1 MLFFNHQI
9 FVNFSMLNWTPYVM
23 VRIALF
29 FIAGILLAIYIPE
42 LIDQHLAL
50 AGLLALIPL
59 YYAGFIFFR
68 NRNVIRVFTGLCG
81 LVAVFIF
88 GYFHLLKSTGSNS
101 EDHLLSVKDPIH
113 YYEAIVRSAP
123 ESKSKSWRIEV
134 EVTRVKT
141 HDWIDKKGKVL
152 LYISKKS
159 IDEIPWQYGDRLL
172 IKGNPGELKP
182 PANPYE
188 FDFKRFLGF
197 KNIYHQQFVYADQI
211 LKTGE
216 AERKGFIYYSLKARA
231 WSSSTLNQYIDG
243 EQEQAIAAA
252 LVLGVTEGIDTDLQN
267 AYAASGAMHVLA
279 VSGLHVGI
287 IYAILLFLL
296 RPMNRFAWSRWVVF
310 FISIICLWSFAF
322 VTGLSPSVLRA
333 VTMFSFIALARPLG
347 WRTNIY
353 NTLAGSAFLLLLFN
367 PYLIMSVGF
376 QLSYLAV
383 LGIVYLQRPLYNLWE
398 IENRIGDWIW
408 QITCVSIAA
417 QISTFALGM
426 LYFHQ
431 FPVYF
436 LVSNLFVIPLST
448 AILVIGIFLL
458 VISAW
463 TSAAWLTGLVITW
476 LIKALNWIV
485 FYVEDLPFSLIEEIH
500 LTTVQCWII
509 MILML
514 SLIFTIEYKSIRWL
528 YFAGVFSIMLIATQ
542 WIHFRDSIDRHQ
554 FVVYSVNGFSA
565 MEWIDN
571 GQSYFLGDSTLA
583 KDQDRI
589 RFHIR
594 PNRLNS
600 GVAETH
606 SQFPFQKEI
615 ENGVRVAQWNGNAI
629 AFIEHKNYSLSELA
643 EIDYLVIGKNSVRTS
658 KIDKPLN
665 VKKVILDGSNSRWY
679 INQWKAICEKQN
691 ISFHPVLDE
700 GAFVL
705 TE

>member
-1 MLFFNHQI
+1 
-9 FVNFSMLNWTPYVM
+9 M

-29 FIAGILLAIYIPE
+29 FSAGILLGIYQPDLLEEQIFLIILFAIFP
-42 LIDQHLAL
+42 A
-50 AGLLALIPL
+50 
-59 YYAGFIFFR
+59 YYLGFFLFR
-68 NRNVIRVFTGLCG
+68 NRHAMRLFTGVLG
-81 LVAVFIF
+81 LVAIFLF
-88 GYFHLLKSTGSNS
+88 GYLHLLYSTQSRS
-101 EDHLLSVKDPIH
+101 DDHLIFVKNPIH

-134 EVTRVKT
+134 EVSKVKT
-141 HDWIDKKGKVL
+141 NEWLNKKGKVL

-159 IDEIPWQYGDRLL
+159 IAAVPWQYGDRLL
-172 IKGNPGELKP
+172 IKGSPVELKQ
-182 PANPYE
+182 PANPFE

-197 KNIYHQQFVYADQI
+197 KNIYHQQFVLANQI
-211 LKTGE
+211 QKIEDTR
-216 AERKGFIYYSLKARA
+216 RKGFLYYSLMARA
-231 WSSSTLNQYIDG
+231 WASSTLNKYIDG
-243 EQEQAIAAA
+243 EQEHVIAAA

-296 RPMNRFAWSRWVVF
+296 RPLSRFAWSRWVVF
-310 FISIICLWSFAF
+310 IISIVCLWSFAF

-383 LGIVYLQRPLYNLWE
+383 LGIVYLQRPLYDLWE
-398 IENRIGDWIW
+398 IENRVGDWTW

-417 QISTFALGM
+417 QVSTFALGM

-448 AILVIGIFLL
+448 LVLVIGVLLL

-463 TSAAWLTGLVITW
+463 SLAAWLMGIILTYM
-476 LIKALNWIV
+476 IKGLNWIV
-485 FYVEDLPFSLIEEIH
+485 FYVEDMPFSLIEEIH
-500 LTTVQCWII
+500 LTTTQCWLL
-509 MILML
+509 MIFLL
-514 SLIFTIEYKSIRWL
+514 GLIFLVEFKSLGWL
-528 YFAGVFSIMLIATQ
+528 CLSGVCSIVLIVTQ
-542 WIHFRDSIDRHQ
+542 WFHFNDSVDRRQ

-571 GQSYFLGDSTLA
+571 GQSYFMGDSALLH
-583 KDQDRI
+583 DQERM

-594 PNRLNS
+594 PNHLNS
-600 GVAETH
+600 GVEMVYTNL
-606 SQFPFQKEI
+606 PFKKELQK
-615 ENGVRVAQWNGNAI
+615 GVSVSHWNGNSI
-629 AFIEHKNYSLSELA
+629 AFIQHKNYSLPELA
-643 EIDYLVIGKNSVRTS
+643 EMDYLVVAKNSINTNKLVN
-658 KIDKPLN
+658 PLN
-665 VKKVILDGSNSRWY
+665 VKKVILDGSNSSWY
-679 INQWKAICEKQN
+679 IKQWKEFCAKKN
-691 ISFHPVLDE
+691 ISLHTVLED

>member
-1 MLFFNHQI
+1 
-9 FVNFSMLNWTPYVM
+9 M
-23 VRIALF
+23 VRIVLF
-29 FIAGILLAIYIPE
+29 FTAGILLGIYYPD
-42 LIDQHLAL
+42 LIKEPVVVFS
-50 AGLLALIPL
+50 LLAIVPAYYIGYLIL
-59 YYAGFIFFR
+59 S
-68 NRNVIRVFTGLCG
+68 NRHTLRAFTGIVG
-81 LVAVFIF
+81 LIAVFLF
-88 GYFHLLKSTGSNS
+88 GYLHLIYSS
-101 EDHLLSVKDPIH
+101 ESRDMNHLLSVKEPIQ

-123 ESKSKSWRIEV
+123 ESKAKSWRIEV

-141 HDWIDKKGKVL
+141 NEWLDRTGKVL

-159 IDEIPWQYGDRLL
+159 IDRIRWQYGDRLL
-172 IKGNPGELKP
+172 IQGSPVELNP
-182 PANPYE
+182 PANPNE
-188 FDFKRFLGF
+188 FDFKRFLSF
-197 KNIYHQQFVYADQI
+197 KNIYHQQFLQ
-211 LKTGE
+211 
-216 AERKGFIYYSLKARA
+216 AEQLRKLEDAKRKGFLYYSLVARA
-231 WSSSTLNQYIDG
+231 WSLSKLNQHIG
-243 EQEQAIAAA
+243 GAQQQVIAAA

-296 RPMNRFAWSRWVVF
+296 RPLNRFAWSRWVVF
-310 FISIICLWSFAF
+310 VISILCLWSFAF

-383 LGIVYLQRPLYNLWE
+383 LGIVYLQRPLYNLLE
-398 IENRIGDWIW
+398 IENRVGDWVW

-417 QISTFALGM
+417 QVSTFALGM

-448 AILVIGIFLL
+448 AVLVIGILLL
-458 VISAW
+458 VVSMW
-463 TSAAWLTGLVITW
+463 SSVAWLIGIILTM

-485 FYVEDLPFSLIEEIH
+485 FTVEDLPFSLIEEIH
-500 LTTVQCWII
+500 LTTFQCWLI
-509 MILML
+509 MIFLL
-514 SLIFTIEYKSIRWL
+514 GLIFTIEIKSIRWL
-528 YFAGVFSIMLIATQ
+528 YLSGACSIILMVTQ
-542 WIHFRDSIDRHQ
+542 WFHFYDSINRQQ

-565 MEWIDN
+565 MEWIDD
-571 GQSYFLGDSTLA
+571 GQSFFLGDSALMH
-583 KDQDRI
+583 DQERM

-600 GVAETH
+600 GVTMIH
-606 SQFPFQKEI
+606 TQLPFLKALDER
-615 ENGVRVAQWNGNAI
+615 VRITQWKGNSI
-629 AFIEHKNYSLSELA
+629 AFIERKNYSLPELA
-643 EIDYLVIGKNSVRTS
+643 EIDYLVVGKNSIQIRKLVN
-658 KIDKPLN
+658 PLN

-679 INQWKAICEKQN
+679 MNQWKEFCDKKN
-691 ISFHPVLDE
+691 ISFHAVLDQ

>member
-1 MLFFNHQI
+1 
-9 FVNFSMLNWTPYVM
+9 M

-29 FIAGILLAIYIPE
+29 FSAGILLGIYQPDLLEEQIFLIILFAIFP
-42 LIDQHLAL
+42 A
-50 AGLLALIPL
+50 
-59 YYAGFIFFR
+59 YYLGFFLFR
-68 NRNVIRVFTGLCG
+68 NRHAMRLFTGVLG
-81 LVAVFIF
+81 LVAIFLF
-88 GYFHLLKSTGSNS
+88 GYLHLLYSTQSRS
-101 EDHLLSVKDPIH
+101 DDHLIFVKNPIH

-134 EVTRVKT
+134 EVSKVKT
-141 HDWIDKKGKVL
+141 NEWLNKKGKVL

-159 IDEIPWQYGDRLL
+159 IAAVPWQYGDRLL
-172 IKGNPGELKP
+172 IKGSPVELKQ
-182 PANPYE
+182 PANPFE

-197 KNIYHQQFVYADQI
+197 KNIYHQQFVLANQI
-211 LKTGE
+211 QKIEDTR
-216 AERKGFIYYSLKARA
+216 RKGFLYYSLMARA
-231 WSSSTLNQYIDG
+231 WASSTLNKYIDG
-243 EQEQAIAAA
+243 EQEHVIAAA

-296 RPMNRFAWSRWVVF
+296 RPLSRFAWSRWVVF
-310 FISIICLWSFAF
+310 IISIVCLWSFAF

-383 LGIVYLQRPLYNLWE
+383 LGIVYLQRPLYDLWE
-398 IENRIGDWIW
+398 IENRVGDWTW

-417 QISTFALGM
+417 QVSTFALGM

-436 LVSNLFVIPLST
+436 LVSNLFVIPLSNLV
-448 AILVIGIFLL
+448 LVIGLLLL

-463 TSAAWLTGLVITW
+463 SLAAWLMGIILTYM
-476 LIKALNWIV
+476 IKGLNWIV
-485 FYVEDLPFSLIEEIH
+485 FYVEDMPFSLIEEIH
-500 LTTVQCWII
+500 LTTTQCWLL
-509 MILML
+509 MIFLL
-514 SLIFTIEYKSIRWL
+514 GLIFLVEFKSLGWL
-528 YFAGVFSIMLIATQ
+528 CLSGVCSIVLIVTQ
-542 WIHFRDSIDRHQ
+542 WFHFNDSVDRRQ

-571 GQSYFLGDSTLA
+571 GQSYFMGDSALLH
-583 KDQDRI
+583 DQERM

-594 PNRLNS
+594 PNHLNS
-600 GVAETH
+600 GVEMVYTNL
-606 SQFPFQKEI
+606 PFKKELQK
-615 ENGVRVAQWNGNAI
+615 GVSVSHWNGNSI
-629 AFIEHKNYSLSELA
+629 AFIQHKNYSLPELA
-643 EIDYLVIGKNSVRTS
+643 EMDYLVVAKNSINTNKLVN
-658 KIDKPLN
+658 PLN
-665 VKKVILDGSNSRWY
+665 VKKVILDGSNSSWY
-679 INQWKAICEKQN
+679 IKQWKEFCAKKN
-691 ISFHPVLDE
+691 ISLHTVLED

>member
-1 MLFFNHQI
+1 
-9 FVNFSMLNWTPYVM
+9 M

-29 FIAGILLAIYIPE
+29 FTAGILLGIYQPDFIQEQVAIFI
-42 LIDQHLAL
+42 
-50 AGLLALIPL
+50 LLAIIPL
-59 YYAGFIFFR
+59 YYLGYLLLR
-68 NRNVIRVFTGLCG
+68 NRHSFRLVTGIIG
-81 LVAVFIF
+81 LLAVFLF
-88 GYFHLLKSTGSNS
+88 GYIHLLSSTDSRS
-101 EDHLLSVKDPIH
+101 ENHILSVKDPIQ
-113 YYEAIVRSAP
+113 YYEAIVRGAP
-123 ESKSKSWRIEV
+123 ESKAKSWRVEV

-141 HDWIDKKGKVL
+141 NEWLNKKGKVL

-159 IDEIPWQYGDRLL
+159 MDSISWHYGDRLL
-172 IKGNPGELKP
+172 IKGSPVELKP

-188 FDFKRFLGF
+188 FDFKRFLSF
-197 KNIYHQQFVYADQI
+197 KNIYHQQFVFADQVQRVQET
-211 LKTGE
+211 K
-216 AERKGFIYYSLKARA
+216 RKGFLYYSLNART
-231 WSSSTLNQYIDG
+231 WSSSILNEYIFG

-296 RPMNRFAWSRWVVF
+296 RPLNRFAWSRWVVF
-310 FISIICLWSFAF
+310 IISIISLWSFAF

-398 IENRIGDWIW
+398 IENRVGDWVW

-417 QISTFALGM
+417 QLSTFALGM

-448 AILVIGIFLL
+448 LVLVSGILLL
-458 VISAW
+458 AMSTW
-463 TSAAWLTGLVITW
+463 SAAAGLTGVILTF
-476 LIKALNWIV
+476 LIRALNGVV

-500 LTTVQCWII
+500 LSTFQCWLI
-509 MILML
+509 MIFLLGLVFM
-514 SLIFTIEYKSIRWL
+514 IEFKSIRWL
-528 YFAGVFSIMLIATQ
+528 YLSGVCSLILITTQ
-542 WIHFRDSIDRHQ
+542 WIHFNDSIKRQQ
-554 FVVYSVNGFSA
+554 FVVYSVTGFSA
-565 MEWIDN
+565 MEWIDD
-571 GQSYFLGDSTLA
+571 GQSYFMADSALIQ
-583 KDQDRI
+583 DQERM

-600 GVAETH
+600 GVSMIH
-606 SQFPFQKEI
+606 SQSPFQTELEKGVHLSFWKE
-615 ENGVRVAQWNGNAI
+615 NTI
-629 AFIEHKNYSLSELA
+629 AFIDRKHDLLPEFAK
-643 EIDYLVIGKNSVRTS
+643 IDYLVIGKNSINANKS
-658 KIDKPLN
+658 GNHLN
-665 VKKVILDGSNSRWY
+665 VKKVILDGSNSPWF
-679 INQWKAICEKQN
+679 IHQWKKYCAEQN
-691 ISFHPVLDE
+691 ISFHAVSEE

>member
-1 MLFFNHQI
+1 
-9 FVNFSMLNWTPYVM
+9 M

-29 FIAGILLAIYIPE
+29 FSAGILLGIYQPDLME
-42 LIDQHLAL
+42 DQFFLIILLSIVPTYYLAFW
-50 AGLLALIPL
+50 LLH
-59 YYAGFIFFR
+59 
-68 NRNVIRVFTGLCG
+68 NRHAVRLLTGMLG
-81 LVAVFIF
+81 LVAIFIL
-88 GYFHLLKSTGSNS
+88 GYLHLLYSTESRS
-101 EDHLLSVKDPIH
+101 DDHILSVKGPIQ
-113 YYEAIVRSAP
+113 YYEAIVRGAP
-123 ESKSKSWRIEV
+123 ESKSKSWRLEV
-134 EVTRVKT
+134 EVSKVKT
-141 HDWIDKKGKVL
+141 SEWLNKRGKVL

-159 IDEIPWQYGDRLL
+159 IDRIPWQYGDRLL
-172 IKGNPGELKP
+172 IKGNPVELKP

-197 KNIYHQQFVYADQI
+197 KNIYHQQFAFANQI
-211 LKTGE
+211 QKVEDTK
-216 AERKGFIYYSLKARA
+216 RKGFIYYSLRARA
-231 WSSSTLNQYIDG
+231 WASSKLNEYIDG
-243 EQEQAIAAA
+243 EQEQVIAAA

-296 RPMNRFAWSRWVVF
+296 RPLNRFAWSRWVVF
-310 FISIICLWSFAF
+310 LISIVCLWSFAF

-448 AILVIGIFLL
+448 LVLVIGILL
-458 VISAW
+458 LAITAW
-463 TSAAWLTGLVITW
+463 SSAAWLMGLILTY

-500 LTTVQCWII
+500 LTTFQCWLI
-509 MILML
+509 MIFLL
-514 SLIFTIEYKSIRWL
+514 GLIFTIEFKSIRWL
-528 YFAGVFSIMLIATQ
+528 FLAAICSLILIATQ
-542 WIHFRDSIDRHQ
+542 WIHFNDSINRKQ

-565 MEWIDN
+565 LEWIDD
-571 GQSYFLGDSTLA
+571 GQSYFLADSALQN
-583 KDQDRI
+583 DQERM

-600 GVAETH
+600 GVAMIQ
-606 SQFPFQKEI
+606 SALPFHQQI
-615 ENGVRVAQWNGNAI
+615 QNGVSLTEWNGNSI
-629 AFIEHKNYSLSELA
+629 AFIEQKNYSLPELA
-643 EIDYLVIGKNSVRTS
+643 EIDYLVIGKNSININNLRNA
-658 KIDKPLN
+658 LN
-665 VKKVILDGSNSRWY
+665 VKLVILDGSNSSWY
-679 INQWKAICEKQN
+679 VNQWKEFCDKKN
-691 ISFHPVLDE
+691 ISFHAVLE
-700 GAFVL
+700 KGAFVL

>member
-1 MLFFNHQI
+1 
-9 FVNFSMLNWTPYVM
+9 M

-29 FIAGILLAIYIPE
+29 FTTGILLGIYQPDLLREQVVRFLLIAIIPTYFIGFF
-42 LIDQHLAL
+42 LLRNRHVVRLFTGTS
-50 AGLLALIPL
+50 GLLA
-59 YYAGFIFFR
+59 IF
-68 NRNVIRVFTGLCG
+68 L
-81 LVAVFIF
+81 F
-88 GYFHLLKSTGSNS
+88 GYLHLLYVTDSRSQQ
-101 EDHLLSVKDPIH
+101 HLLSVHEPVQ
-113 YYEAIVRSAP
+113 YYQAIVRSAP
-123 ESKSKSWRIEV
+123 ESKSKSWRVEV
-134 EVTRVKT
+134 EVTSVKT
-141 HDWIDKKGKVL
+141 NEWLDKKGKVL

-159 IDEIPWQYGDRLL
+159 MDRIPWQYGDHLL
-172 IKGNPGELKP
+172 IKGNPVELKP

-188 FDFKRFLGF
+188 FDFKRFLSF
-197 KNIYHQQFVYADQI
+197 KNIYHQQFVFGDQI
-211 LKTGE
+211 QKT
-216 AERKGFIYYSLKARA
+216 AESSDKSFIYYSLKARA
-231 WSSSTLNQYIDG
+231 WASSKLNEYIDG
-243 EQEQAIAAA
+243 EQEQVIAAA

-296 RPMNRFAWSRWVVF
+296 RPLNRFAWSRWVVF
-310 FISIICLWSFAF
+310 LISIVCLWSFAF

-353 NTLAGSAFLLLLFN
+353 NTLAGSAFLLLLYN

-398 IENRIGDWIW
+398 IENRVGDWIW

-417 QISTFALGM
+417 QVSTFALGM

-448 AILVIGIFLL
+448 LVLVIGIFLL

-463 TSAAWLTGLVITW
+463 SSAAWLIGVVLTF
-476 LIKALNWIV
+476 LIKALNWVV
-485 FYVEDLPFSLIEEIH
+485 FYVEDMPFSLIEEIH
-500 LTTVQCWII
+500 LTTFQCWLI
-509 MILML
+509 MIFLLGLVFM
-514 SLIFTIEYKSIRWL
+514 IEFKSIRWL
-528 YFAGVFSIMLIATQ
+528 YVAGVCSLILIVTQ
-542 WIHFRDSIDRHQ
+542 WIHFQDSINRKQ

-565 MEWIDN
+565 MEWMDD
-571 GQSYFLGDSTLA
+571 GQSYFLADSALIH
-583 KDQDRI
+583 DQERM

-600 GVAETH
+600 GVIKVNT
-606 SQFPFQKEI
+606 QLPFEKEI
-615 ENGVRVAQWNGNAI
+615 QKDVRITHWNGNSI
-629 AFIEHKNYSLSELA
+629 AFVQHKNYWLPELA
-643 EIDYLVIGKNSVRTS
+643 EIDYLVVGKNS
-658 KIDKPLN
+658 IDIRKLDGPLK

-679 INQWKAICEKQN
+679 ANQWKEFCADQH
-691 ISFHPVLDE
+691 ISFHAVLEE

-705 TE
+705 TD